1 MKGIAN
7 LMKLTFV
14 TALMFTASDIN
25 AQTTITYTAN
35 GTFTVPAGVTT
46 VKVEAWGGGGAGGG
60 AAPALG
66 NVAAGGGGGGA
77 YVKNISVGVTPGAAI
92 SVTVGVLPFLLR

>member
-25 AQTTITYTAN
+25 AQTTVTYTAN

-60 AAPALG
+60 TFTG
-66 NVAAGGGGGGA
+66 FGSSTGG
-77 YVKNISVGVTPGAAI
+77 VS
-92 SVTVGVLPFLLR
+92 

>member
-7 LMKLTFV
+7 LMKLAFV
-14 TALMFTASDIN
+14 SALMLTVGDIN

-60 AAPALG
+60 A
-66 NVAAGGGGGGA
+66 NSNDTENRAGGGGSGGWE
-77 YVKNISVGVTPGAAI
+77 T
-92 SVTVGVLPFLLR
+92 